1 MFNPLFKPKVKV
13 KNILIGVHT
22 EELSFDK
29 LCITLHNWLEQDKYE
44 YNNALSENVQPSLQ
58 TQG

>member
-44 YNNALSENVQPSLQ
+44 YNNALS
-58 TQG
+58 